1 MNRLIKFLKKIW
13 SLIDGVNKHKAL
25 SFYEWDE
32 TELRNIFAILIAG
45 SFGGL
50 PAPPIHLSLALL
62 PYMEN
67 DLKIM
72 FERLDA
78 VNDPIGELFSVY
90 DIG

>member
-1 MNRLIKFLKKIW
+1 MDRLIVFFKKIW
-13 SLIDGVNKHKAL
+13 SLVDGVNKHKAV
-25 SFYEWDE
+25 SFYEWE
-32 TELRNIFAILIAG
+32 EKELRNIFAILLAG
-45 SFGGL
+45 SFGGV
-50 PAPPIHLSLALL
+50 PAPPIHLSFALL

-78 VNDPIGELFSVY
+78 INDPIGELFSVY